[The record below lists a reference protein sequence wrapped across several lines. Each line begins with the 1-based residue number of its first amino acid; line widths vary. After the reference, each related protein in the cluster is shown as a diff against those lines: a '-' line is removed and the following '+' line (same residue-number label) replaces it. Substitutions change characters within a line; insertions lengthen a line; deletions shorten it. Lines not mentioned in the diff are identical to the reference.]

1 MKIREIFQDRI
12 LTFSNL
18 LTIIRIFA
26 GPILG
31 YYIYKESQTGD
42 SKYLMCE
49 VIVVIIIILSD
60 FFDGFLARMMNQV
73 TKLGQYL
80 DPVADKF
87 AGLFAMT
94 FLVLFKG
101 FPLWVFILALTREVL
116 AVIAG
121 IILYTR
127 VDVEV
132 KPNWF
137 GKLSAVSLA
146 FAGTVYILSLD
157 YELWGITL
165 KQFSILLLVLFY
177 VLGGIKYIKTYARYY
192 LESKA

>member
-49 VIVVIIIILSD
+49 VIVVVIIILSD

>member
-49 VIVVIIIILSD
+49 VIVVVIIILSD

-165 KQFSILLLVLFY
+165 KQLSIFLLVLFY